1 VSKKTLLQTFA
12 RLAIQGE
19 PIGTVIKLPE
29 LYKKVRAVLMQGA
42 PSDAPANIVALC
54 DELQKCALRGDL
66 PNEPRWKN
74 DIRWAIRHARDA
86 GTLKHVGT
94 PKSGEWL
101 RI

>member
-1 VSKKTLLQTFA
+1 MGKKTLLQTFI
-12 RLAIQGE
+12 LVAIQGE
-19 PIGTVIKLPE
+19 PRGTLIRLPE
-29 LYKKVRAVLMQGA
+29 LYKRVLPLLMSGA
-42 PSDAPANIVALC
+42 PAEAPSNIVALC

-86 GTLKHVGT
+86 KMIKHVGT

-101 RI
+101 